1 MEVLADC
8 PEWFTLAG
16 LGVFVYQNEP
26 GRSPS
31 STVMDGSNAG
41 SRVIDSRVYD
51 LARQTRPPGGV
62 ALIIPEQPSKSLRA
76 YLHDL
81 VAADG
86 RLVVVPFSSKTS
98 GLLDLAG
105 AIRLQD
111 RLGIAVGVPGSAVDG
126 GVPTVLEARLVPIE
140 PTEKLGTTGRSATAY
155 RLLPEALVA
164 NRQKLGELAT
174 GTQPPSVAK
183 LASYSAAGGSSTAG
197 GDGFIAGDLTPLAGV
212 YYATFGDLPQLPLAE
227 LLVSTSPLSR
237 MGLNAALGWEP
248 RPMPL
253 ANVLREFESGRAS
266 AALVHAS
273 SESRTAGSLWMVID
287 GAGRLGW
294 ANGTQPVA
302 PVVLDGAVDDRA
314 ASLED
319 PHSEFVLVGPTGLP
333 YRPDLPPEPTW
344 TTRLSANARRKGD
357 TILLGPVGPYAAT
370 KEIMAQL
377 DHHDGPIVLV
387 NVRRG
392 APSKHGSTLDEL
404 TANSLHHLLAKNPAI
419 KVVVATEDNDQL
431 KSIVVNQHGRST
443 VQPTMLGFER
453 FWAVE
458 GPRSSYPEQYQS
470 LTGGALARAV
480 ALADPPKAGPS
491 ELVAG
496 LINQPTWKDVESYL
510 DQYSSEL
517 FTREVLRELTYLASV
532 SAANGER
539 PSRYG
544 IGQVK
549 DQPFFRP
556 NLTLEAFQA
565 VIEQG
570 LRAKEDPE
578 LGGRRPLEPQHA
590 SLMDAIEPHTQTADS
605 SLFLGY
611 LTSRPL
617 DAARLGQAVGDYVTG
632 LLWLRELLQAAKD
645 PEKTKVSLAR
655 VLAVVRAKGELEGE
669 RAARRPGQP
678 EISRANAAM
687 VALIADFERLGRA
700 PADWRERLKALDCLT
715 GTDRVF
721 WHFMIINVFVAM
733 FPESKAELMSIR
745 EFMAACHDKAGV

>member
-26 GRSPS
+26 VRSPS
-31 STVMDGSNAG
+31 GTVLDGNNSG
-41 SRVIDSRVYD
+41 SRVIDSQVYD
-51 LARQTRPPGGV
+51 LARQTRPPAGV
-62 ALIIPEQPSKSLRA
+62 ALIIPDQPSESLRA

-86 RLVVVPFSSKTS
+86 QLVVVPFSSRTF
-98 GLLDLAG
+98 GLLDLTG
-105 AIRLQD
+105 AVRLQD
-111 RLGIAVGVPGSAVDG
+111 RLGIVMGVPGTAVG
-126 GVPTVLEARLVPIE
+126 EGAPTVPEGRLVPIE
-140 PTEKLGTTGRSATAY
+140 SADKLGTTGRAATAY
-155 RLLPEALVA
+155 RLLPDALVA
-164 NRQKLGELAT
+164 NRQKLGELTT

-183 LASYSAAGGSSTAG
+183 LASYSATGGSPTAG
-197 GDGFIAGDLTPLAGV
+197 GDGFVAGDLTPLAGV

-227 LLVSTSPLSR
+227 LLASTSPLSR
-237 MGLNAALGWEP
+237 TGLNAALGWEP

-253 ANVLREFESGRAS
+253 ANVLQEFKSGRAS

-273 SESRTAGSLWMVID
+273 SESRTAGSLWMVMD
-287 GAGRLGW
+287 HAGRLGW

-302 PVVLDGAVDDRA
+302 SVVLDGAVDERA

-319 PHSEFVLVGPTGLP
+319 PHSEFVLVGPEGLP
-333 YRPDLPPEPTW
+333 YGPELPPEPTW
-344 TTRLSANARRKGD
+344 TPRLSANARRRGD
-357 TILLGPVGPYAAT
+357 TILLGPDGPYAAT
-370 KEIMAQL
+370 KEIMAKL
-377 DHHDGPIVLV
+377 ASHDGPVVLV

-392 APSKHGSTLDEL
+392 VRSKHGSTLDEL
-404 TANSLHHLLAKNPAI
+404 TANSLHHVLEKNPAI
-419 KVVVATEDNDQL
+419 SVVVATEDNDQL
-431 KSIVVNQHGRST
+431 KSIVVNQHGRSS

-480 ALADPPKAGPS
+480 ALADKPKAGPS
-491 ELVAG
+491 DLVAG
-496 LINQPTWKDVESYL
+496 LINQPTWKGVESYL
-510 DQYSSEL
+510 EQHSSEL
-517 FTREVLRELTYLASV
+517 LTREVLRELTHLVSV

-539 PSRYG
+539 PSRFG
-544 IGQVK
+544 VGQVK
-549 DQPFFRP
+549 DHPFYRP
-556 NLTLEAFQA
+556 NLTLEAHRA
-565 VIEQG
+565 LIEQG

-578 LGGRRPLEPQHA
+578 LGGERPLEPQHA
-590 SLMDAIEPHTQTADS
+590 SLMDAIEPHTQTADP

-617 DAARLGQAVGDYVTG
+617 DAARLGQPVGDYVTG
-632 LLWLRELLQAAKD
+632 LLWLRELLQATRN
-645 PEKTKVSLAR
+645 PEVTKVHLAD

-678 EISRANAAM
+678 EIFRAHAAM
-687 VALIADFERLGRA
+687 VAVIADFERVGRA
-700 PADWRERLKALDCLT
+700 PAGWRERLKATDCLT

-721 WHFMIINVFVAM
+721 WHFMISNVFVPM
-733 FPESKAELMSIR
+733 FPEGKAELRSIR

>member
-26 GRSPS
+26 RRSPS
-31 STVMDGSNAG
+31 GTVIDGNNSG

-51 LARQTRPPGGV
+51 LARQTRPPAGV
-62 ALIIPEQPSKSLRA
+62 ALIIPDQPSESLRA

-86 RLVVVPFSSKTS
+86 QLVVVPFSSKTF
-98 GLLDLAG
+98 GLLDLTG
-105 AIRLQD
+105 AVRLQD
-111 RLGIAVGVPGSAVDG
+111 RLGIVMGVPGSAVNG

-140 PTEKLGTTGRSATAY
+140 STEKLGTTGRSATTY
-155 RLLPEALVA
+155 RLLPDALVA
-164 NRQKLGELAT
+164 NSQKLGELAT

-197 GDGFIAGDLTPLAGV
+197 GDGFVAGDLTPLAGV

-227 LLVSTSPLSR
+227 LLASTSPLSR
-237 MGLNAALGWEP
+237 TGLNAALGWEP

-253 ANVLREFESGRAS
+253 VNVVREFKSGRAS
-266 AALVHAS
+266 AALVHAP
-273 SESRTAGSLWMVID
+273 SESRTPGSLWMVKD
-287 GAGRLGW
+287 HAGKLVW

-302 PVVLDGAVDDRA
+302 SVVLDGAVDERA
-314 ASLED
+314 ANLED
-319 PHSEFVLVGPTGLP
+319 PHSEFVLVGPKGLP
-333 YRPDLPPEPTW
+333 YRPELPPEPTW
-344 TTRLSANARRKGD
+344 TPRLSANARRSGD
-357 TILLGPVGPYAAT
+357 TILLGPDGPYAAT
-370 KEIMAQL
+370 KEIMRQIDL
-377 DHHDGPIVLV
+377 RDGPIVLV

-392 APSKHGSTLDEL
+392 GPSKHGSTLDEL
-404 TANSLHHLLAKNPAI
+404 TANSLHHILEKNPAI
-419 KVVVATEDNDQL
+419 SVVVATEDNDQL
-431 KSIVVNQHGRST
+431 KSIVVNQHGRSS

-458 GPRSSYPEQYQS
+458 GPGSSYPEQYQS

-480 ALADPPKAGPS
+480 ALADKPEAGPS

-496 LINQPTWKDVESYL
+496 LINQPTWKGVESYL
-510 DQYSSEL
+510 EQHSSEL
-517 FTREVLRELTYLASV
+517 LTREVVRELTHLESV
-532 SAANGER
+532 SVANGER

-549 DQPFFRP
+549 DHPFYRP
-556 NLTLEAFQA
+556 NLTLEAHRA
-565 VIEQG
+565 LIEQG

-578 LGGRRPLEPQHA
+578 LGGKRPLEPQHA

-632 LLWLRELLQAAKD
+632 LLWLRELLQATRN
-645 PEKTKVSLAR
+645 PEITKVDLAD
-655 VLAVVRAKGELEGE
+655 VLAVVRAKGELEEE

-678 EISRANAAM
+678 EIFRAHAAM
-687 VALIADFERLGRA
+687 VAVIADFERVGGA
-700 PADWRERLKALDCLT
+700 PADWRERLKATDCLT

-721 WHFMIINVFVAM
+721 WHFMISNVFVPM
-733 FPESKAELMSIR
+733 FPEGKAELRSIR